1 MTLAAF
7 LVLAK
12 PSAANSL
19 LRWLRHLGG
28 PGFILLGLLDNSVV
42 PVPGGMDVLL
52 IVLAADQR
60 DWWPFYAFMATMGS
74 VIGGYLTYRLARGKG
89 QGRLGRRLK
98 PSQMEKVHAVFE
110 KWGFLSIAIPAVLPP
125 PLPMVPF
132 LIAAGAAQYSTHKF
146 IAALLLGRAVRYSL
160 LAFLAAIYG
169 RQIIG
174 YFSRHTHAVIWT
186 GVALVLACA
195 ALAIFRAK
203 FSPARSA

>member
-7 LVLAK
+7 LVLVK

-52 IVLAADQR
+52 IVLAAQQR
-60 DWWPFYAFMATMGS
+60 DWWPFYAFMATIGS
-74 VIGGYLTYRLARGKG
+74 VIGGYLTYRLARGEGK
-89 QGRLGRRLK
+89 GRLGRRLK

-110 KWGFLSIAIPAVLPP
+110 KWEFLSIAVPAVLPP

-146 IAALLLGRAVRYSL
+146 IAALLLGRAVRYSI

-174 YFSRHTHAVIWT
+174 DFSRHTHAIIWI
-186 GVALVLACA
+186 GVVLVLAGA

-203 FSPARSA
+203 FNPARPA